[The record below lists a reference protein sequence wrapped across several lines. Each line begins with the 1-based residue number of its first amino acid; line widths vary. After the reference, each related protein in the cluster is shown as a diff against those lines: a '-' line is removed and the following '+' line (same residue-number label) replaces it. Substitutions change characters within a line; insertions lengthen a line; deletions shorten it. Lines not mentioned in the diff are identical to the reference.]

1 MFNRLL
7 FLLLAGVSCAAVAAP
22 KYDFAR
28 YSSGKIY
35 QGKRAAVKMPKQLKN
50 FLGNDRFKTIYKE
63 VKQGKIDFASY
74 YVTASW
80 GCGTGCLSGALVDVR
95 DGKMYELTPYGTDY
109 PLWGCYIAP
118 NKEDTEIFHHRANS
132 RLFVTENCHYSN
144 ITGREDVITQHR
156 TTYVYEWLEKRK
168 KFVLRKRR
176 VRKSIVPSSVHP

>member
-109 PLWGCYIAP
+109 PL
-118 NKEDTEIFHHRANS
+118 
-132 RLFVTENCHYSN
+132 
-144 ITGREDVITQHR
+144 
-156 TTYVYEWLEKRK
+156 
-168 KFVLRKRR
+168 
-176 VRKSIVPSSVHP
+176 